1 MDSTSSRSESSRRR
15 GELFTFLKD
24 PRVIVALPILALM
37 VVFAFFAGSISPYDP
52 NEQRLLENLSAP
64 SLHSIEA
71 GEPPHLAGTDHL
83 GRDVFS
89 RTVHG
94 SRLSLLIG
102 LVASTLSMVIGVT
115 IGLMAGYF
123 GGAVSKVLIAM
134 SDIQIAF
141 PFLILAIAV
150 IAAVGASATAVI
162 LTLAMWG
169 WVPFAKLV
177 RGEVLVQKSKQYV
190 TAARSIGGRPSR
202 IMVRHILLNISSA
215 ILVQLT
221 FFVGIVIV
229 SEGALSFLGLGV
241 QPPDP
246 SWGRMMSDGRA
257 RLTNAWWMAVTPG
270 VALSATVLAVN
281 LLGDALTDFFNPRT
295 EGT

>member
-1 MDSTSSRSESSRRR
+1 MDSTGRGADSRRR
-15 GELFTFLKD
+15 LGLFAFLKD

-37 VVFAFFAGSISPYDP
+37 VVLAIFAGSISPYDP
-52 NEQRLLENLSAP
+52 NEQRLRENLSAP
-64 SLHSIEA
+64 SLHGIEA

-89 RTVHG
+89 RVVHG

-102 LVASTLSMVIGVT
+102 LVASTLSLAIGVT

-150 IAAVGASATAVI
+150 IAAIGASATAVI

-190 TAARSIGGRPSR
+190 TAARSIGDRPSR
-202 IMVRHILLNISSA
+202 IMVRHILPNISSA

-229 SEGALSFLGLGV
+229 SEGGLSFLGLGV

-246 SWGRMMSDGRA
+246 SWGRMMADGRA
-257 RLTNAWWMAVTPG
+257 RLTNAWWIAVTPG